1 MKQKVVLAIIMIIL
15 SMSFVSC
22 SYKEFEDSL
31 RNPKQEVSEKETEQY
46 TNQASIIDTDEIT
59 NEETTKNGNTALPK
73 ETIISSR
80 EDGEIQY
87 TLNRTEIVQNIK
99 DLNLAL
105 EDFSFVDDAP
115 IDDSGNVLD
124 HDGERNYFMAAYITV
139 KNCNIDT
146 SSEETE
152 YPLQIEMC
160 SGSESN
166 ILAADGPFLN
176 YAVYFSAH
184 PKDEENMKKSYY
196 NFQLEPGTEMEVV
209 VGWIVSESMLEEPY
223 YYVINSFGEPEGY
236 QYFLLN
242 QSQEE

>member
-1 MKQKVVLAIIMIIL
+1 MKQKIVLAVITIAL
-15 SMSFVSC
+15 SLSLASC

-31 RNPKQEVSEKETEQY
+31 KNPKEGTSEEEADQY
-46 TNQASIIDTDEIT
+46 INSASIIDTDKIT
-59 NEETTKNGNTALPK
+59 NEETTENGNTALPK

-80 EDGEIQY
+80 ENGEIQY
-87 TLNRTEIVQNIK
+87 TLNRIEIVQNIK
-99 DLNLAL
+99 DLDLTL
-105 EDFSFVDDAP
+105 EDFNFTSDP
-115 IDDSGNVLD
+115 QIDDSGSVLD
-124 HDGERNYFMAAYITV
+124 HDGERNYFIAAYITV

-152 YPLQIEMC
+152 YPLEIEMC
-160 SGSESN
+160 SGAESD
-166 ILAADGPFLN
+166 ILAADGPFFN

-184 PKDEENMKKSYY
+184 PKDEEIMKKMYY
-196 NFQLEPGTEMEVV
+196 NFELEPDTEMEVV
-209 VGWIVSESMLEEPY
+209 VGWIASESMLKEPY